1 MKIVAFI
8 TDRKAIRAI
17 LASMRKS
24 AAAAFPPGSRPPP
37 PPARPAGDA
46 AA

>member
-24 AAAAFPPGSRPPP
+24 AASAWFERKS
-37 PPARPAGDA
+37 ARSKSWRDGRGI
-46 AA
+46 